1 VTVRSAGVDDLDV
14 RTLHAI
20 LRLRVDVF
28 VVEQT
33 CPYPEIDGR
42 DVEAATVQWWW
53 EEDGEV
59 LACLRVLR
67 EPDGG
72 ARIGRVATAVR
83 ARGRGLAATLIRAAL
98 AGLGDD
104 VVLGAQ
110 SHLVDWYRRLGFVPD
125 GEEYDEDG
133 IPHTPMRLG

>member
-1 VTVRSAGVDDLDV
+1 
-14 RTLHAI
+14 
-20 LRLRVDVF
+20 
-28 VVEQT
+28 
-33 CPYPEIDGR
+33 
-42 DVEAATVQWWW
+42 
-53 EEDGEV
+53 V